1 MVMSFI
7 IILLPMLLAAWSV
20 QHLLQQHIAKD
31 VSEQLQ
37 SDLSAASLYYQGRV
51 DRVRSAISTIALD
64 NMVKTTFRLDILG
77 QLQKHL
83 VQLAAQH
90 QLDFLLIVDP
100 EGYVKLSSL
109 SLIHKVDVDL
119 SEHPVIAS
127 AKSIGVIAGTLLE
140 ENASLLH
147 LLERR
152 GKEIDFKPVVLIE
165 AAAPI
170 TLRDK
175 VLGIVLGGVMVTDNQ
190 ELVHGIQAAAGGDR
204 VEIVAGDRMAAGS
217 IIILQENGR
226 RQRFF
231 SGRLDYENH
240 HSPGVDNRVISPFD
254 RTELVYDY
262 QPLTIPSGE
271 PELALVVLRPVV
283 EILQVL
289 DHTRRALFLV
299 FGAALL
305 LALIAA
311 VFMSRSIAGPLH
323 DITRSMQKMRQG
335 EKVELLECR
344 RDDEIGELITGFND
358 MVLSLDTRIM
368 ELGEEIGSR
377 RKAED
382 MLATESERLRAILQS
397 MGDAVLAADIK
408 GRVVLMNRV
417 AEELTG
423 WSMDEALGHRVHEI
437 LRTAGPDKNEVAVD
451 LLGWIR
457 NENHEKSAFLDLQL
471 LPKNGKKR
479 LIRARGSRLIDSNHQ
494 ILGAVLVIRDV
505 TGRRRMEEELARGQK
520 LESVGVLAGGI
531 AHDFNN
537 LLTAILGNLSLA
549 RMVSSTDDAH
559 YRNIEDAEKA
569 SLRARELTQQL
580 LTFSRGGSPVKDSV
594 NLKELIHESA
604 EFVARGSKARLR
616 FTADDE
622 LWPVHVD
629 RGQIG
634 QVIDNLVINAIQSM
648 PEGGFVDIGTINY
661 QVEADSHLPLTSKR
675 YVRIAVQD
683 YGAGISKE
691 DRDRIFDP
699 YFTTKELGNGLGL
712 AICFSIVK
720 KHGGRITVESEPGKG
735 SVFYVYLP
743 ALDPDRSTETQLAD
757 DQSLSPSDSSRRVLV
772 MDDDE
777 IVRSVLYKMLEL
789 LGYEVEEASEG
800 IEAIRMYEQALKQG
814 KRYDAVILDLTIPGG
829 MGGQEAVSRIL
840 KIDPAARAIVSSGY
854 SSHEV
859 MADYKKYGFV
869 GVVVKPFRIS
879 ELGRLFKEVLG

>member
-7 IILLPMLLAAWSV
+7 IILLPMILVAWSV
-20 QHLLQQHIAKD
+20 LHLLQEHLARD
-31 VSEQLQ
+31 VSDQLQ
-37 SDLSAASLYYQGRV
+37 SDVSAASLYYQGQV

-64 NMVKTTFRLDILG
+64 NMVKTTLRLDISG
-77 QLQKHL
+77 QLQTHL

-90 QLDFLLIVDP
+90 QLDLLLIVDP

-109 SLIHKVDVDL
+109 SLSKEDVDF

-127 AKSIGVIAGTLLE
+127 AKSIGVTAGTILE
-140 ENASLLH
+140 QNGFLLH
-147 LLERR
+147 LLERG
-152 GKEIDFKPVVLIE
+152 GKEIDFKPVVLFE

-170 TLRDK
+170 TLRDNL
-175 VLGIVLGGVMVTDNQ
+175 LGIVLGGVMVTDNQ
-190 ELVHGIQAAAGGDR
+190 ELVHGIQTATGGDR
-204 VEIVAGDRMAAGS
+204 VEIVAADRMAAGS
-217 IIILQENGR
+217 EIVSQKDGR

-231 SGRLDYENH
+231 PVRLDYENH
-240 HSPGVDNRVISPFD
+240 HSPGVDNRVICPLD
-254 RTELVYDY
+254 RTELVYDF
-262 QPLTIPSGE
+262 QPLTTPGRE
-271 PELALVVLRPVV
+271 PEMALVVLRPVV
-283 EILQVL
+283 EILQVF
-289 DHTRRALFLV
+289 DTIRRALFLV

-305 LALIAA
+305 LALVAA
-311 VFMSRSIAGPLH
+311 VFMSRFIAGPLH

-335 EKVELLECR
+335 EKVESLECR
-344 RDDEIGELITGFND
+344 REDEIGELITGFNN
-358 MVLSLDTRIM
+358 MVLSLDSRIM

-377 RKAED
+377 RKAEE

-408 GRVVLMNRV
+408 GRVVLMNKV
-417 AEELTG
+417 AEKLTG
-423 WSMDEALGHRVHEI
+423 WSMDEALGHPVHEI
-437 LRTAGPDKNEVAVD
+437 LRTAGPNVNEEPVD

-457 NENHEKSAFLDLQL
+457 TENQEKSAFLDQQL

-479 LIRARGSRLIDSNHQ
+479 LIRARGSRLIDSNQ
-494 ILGAVLVIRDV
+494 QVLGAVLVIRDV

-559 YRNIEDAEKA
+559 YQNIEDAEKA

-580 LTFSRGGSPVKDSV
+580 LTFSRGGSPVKNSV
-594 NLKELIHESA
+594 DLKELIHESA
-604 EFVARGSKARLR
+604 EFVARGSKVRLR

-622 LWPVHVD
+622 LWPVYVD

-661 QVEADSHLPLTSKR
+661 QVEADSLLPLTSRR

-683 YGAGISKE
+683 YGTGISKE
-691 DRDRIFDP
+691 DHDRIFDP
-699 YFTTKELGNGLGL
+699 YYTTKELGNGLGL
-712 AICFSIVK
+712 SICFSIVK
-720 KHGGRITVESEPGKG
+720 KHGGLIMVESEPGKG

-743 ALDPDRSTETQLAD
+743 ALDSDNSTETQLVD
-757 DQSLSPSDSSRRVLV
+757 DQSQSSPDSSRRVLV

-777 IVRSVLYKMLEL
+777 TVRSVVYKMLEL
-789 LGYEVEEASEG
+789 LGYEVEEASDG
-800 IEAIRMYEQALKQG
+800 VEAIRMYEQALKQG
-814 KRYDAVILDLTIPGG
+814 KRYDAVIMDLTVPGG
-829 MGGQEAVSRIL
+829 MGGQGAVSRIL
-840 KIDPAARAIVSSGY
+840 KIDPGARAIVSSGY

-869 GVVVKPFRIS
+869 GVVVKPFRIN
-879 ELGRLFKEVLG
+879 ELGRLLKEILG